1 MNFMILHDIIGEYA
15 ILEISITFESRIL
28 STFNLF
34 VLYKCYANPEINK
47 KIIVIRMLNI
57 YHASG

>member
-1 MNFMILHDIIGEYA
+1 MIFIILHDIIGDYT
-15 ILEISITFESRIL
+15 ILGITISRIL
-28 STFNLF
+28 SNFNLF
-34 VLYKCYANPEINK
+34 AIYKCYANPEINK